1 MLKMIEWINEE
12 SSGNKSCKMMH
23 NIIRAKGYRKIFQIL
38 SLGIFLLSFS
48 LQIYPKRLKKWSWI
62 FQSDL
67 ASFPTVRE
75 KAEVFWLWRQVRH
88 LLIYLV
94 FLKGKANGKARP
106 KRIKKIRG
114 DYKLFFFFLPVLV
127 EEKNLEFLSLSL
139 VHLPLK
145 SYRES
150 FKGLALS
157 TLLNYVIREKTARCL
172 AIKLGAEHN
181 FNGKQKGVLF
191 PSHCAIFL
199 RDFQEPIFFNFF
211 EKYTH
216 SLQCYNLTQFNIIT
230 RWIFVYTCE
239 KSNFASSGKDFIIKL
254 VFSSVKTTLESN

>member
-1 MLKMIEWINEE
+1 M
-12 SSGNKSCKMMH
+12 
-23 NIIRAKGYRKIFQIL
+23 
-38 SLGIFLLSFS
+38 
-48 LQIYPKRLKKWSWI
+48 
-62 FQSDL
+62 
-67 ASFPTVRE
+67 RE

-181 FNGKQKGVLF
+181 FNGKQK
-191 PSHCAIFL
+191 
-199 RDFQEPIFFNFF
+199 
-211 EKYTH
+211 
-216 SLQCYNLTQFNIIT
+216 SLDVTKLDGEVT
-230 RWIFVYTCE
+230 VYYL
-239 KSNFASSGKDFIIKL
+239 GWP
-254 VFSSVKTTLESN
+254 

>member
-1 MLKMIEWINEE
+1 MIMNI
-12 SSGNKSCKMMH
+12 SVRSC
-23 NIIRAKGYRKIFQIL
+23 IL
-38 SLGIFLLSFS
+38 SNSEGNGR
-48 LQIYPKRLKKWSWI
+48 RLC
-62 FQSDL
+62 
-67 ASFPTVRE
+67 
-75 KAEVFWLWRQVRH
+75 FWLWRQVRH

-94 FLKGKANGKARP
+94 FLKGNANGKTRP

-114 DYKLFFFFLPVLV
+114 DYKLFFLPVLV
-127 EEKNLEFLSLSL
+127 EGKNLEFLSLSL
-139 VHLPLK
+139 VHLLLK

-199 RDFQEPIFFNFF
+199 RDFQEPIFLNLF
-211 EKYTH
+211 EKHTL
-216 SLQCYNLTQFNIIT
+216 SAVLQFDPI
-230 RWIFVYTCE
+230 
-239 KSNFASSGKDFIIKL
+239 
-254 VFSSVKTTLESN
+254 